1 MPPSKFDLTVND
13 AIDVLATNTNRFG
26 TELFLSPP
34 DDVNCFDEDSGDE
47 DDPQLSD
54 FSKKQLLAQCHLRI
68 TQNNGDETAEI
79 DDNTPEVDST
89 SAFGSLSSN
98 DWKRSEGENEK
109 QHALRQKVKN
119 FKAP

>member
-1 MPPSKFDLTVND
+1 MFLPPTPIGS
-13 AIDVLATNTNRFG
+13 
-26 TELFLSPP
+26 ELNSFYHHQMMWT
-34 DDVNCFDEDSGDE
+34 EDSGDE

-89 SAFGSLSSN
+89 SAFGSPSSN